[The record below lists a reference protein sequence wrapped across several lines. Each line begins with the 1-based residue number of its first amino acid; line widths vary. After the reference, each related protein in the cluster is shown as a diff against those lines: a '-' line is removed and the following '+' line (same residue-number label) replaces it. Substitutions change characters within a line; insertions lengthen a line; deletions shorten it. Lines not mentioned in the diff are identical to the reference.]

1 MPLFPTLGPD
11 TPNQIGA
18 EILAQMETEYSEGI
32 TYNQSY
38 WLQADIDN
46 RYYAGQQD
54 YATNIY
60 NYNTF
65 NGNNRR
71 QFYFN
76 RINPI
81 VNMISGYQ
89 RETRKSTTA
98 IPRHNGN
105 QLTADQYTKAIFWN
119 NEHEGVLETISEAFH
134 GALISGMN
142 LLHVYMDY
150 GSDAVSGNIKVD
162 NCSYNGFMIDPFFRK
177 ADLSDCNWIW
187 KRSYVSKREAIA
199 LLPHRAEEIMGL
211 NGNASNMGPDAK
223 FAYMP
228 EVYNFGMRNL
238 LTYDEYYYRTFRKQ
252 INLIDTR
259 SGEQW
264 EWPNQDMEK
273 LKKFLKKEPK
283 LEVIEATVPTVKLA
297 IVIQGKVFYHE
308 RNPSGSDLYP
318 FVPVFAY
325 YNPQMPYYD
334 LRIISVVRSLR
345 DPQFLY
351 NKFLI
356 NMADILDSQV
366 NSGFI
371 YKEDALVD
379 PEDVYMQGNGKGIA
393 LKSGAAMSDIVK
405 IQPGEASAS
414 MFKLAEIFGDE
425 LFKQSGANEA
435 TMGSAVDDKVG
446 ILEMLKQG
454 AGLRILRILFDQLD
468 RAQKLVGKLQLDYI
482 QKNFTPGKIQQI
494 TGENPAPQFYAQEFG
509 EYDVAI
515 AEGNNTTTQKQLQFA
530 QAVQLRQAGVP
541 ITDQDLLEMSTMQN
555 KDKLVKNMLA
565 QQQQQQQLQQQ
576 QAQLQGQ
583 EAQARI
589 QLAQARAAADTG
601 LGVERASRVQENQ
614 ALAYE
619 RRAKALHEED
629 SALLD
634 KIKAVKELEQ
644 IDLNHLEKLISI
656 ANGLKMVDK
665 VAQNIPTQTMQQ
677 PEQSQ
682 PTPPMQ

>member
-1 MPLFPTLGPD
+1 MPIFPPIRPENID
-11 TPNQIGA
+11 TSGN
-18 EILAQMETEYSEGI
+18 EILAQMETQYSEGI

-65 NGNNRR
+65 NGTNRR

-89 RETRKSTTA
+89 RETRKSTA
-98 IPRHNGN
+98 AVPRHNGN
-105 QLTADQYTKAIFWN
+105 QETADQYTKVLFWN
-119 NEHEGVLETISEAFH
+119 NQKEGILETISEAFH

-150 GSDAVSGNIKVD
+150 SNDAVSGDIKVD
-162 NCSYNGFMIDPFFRK
+162 NCSYNGFMVDPFFRK

-187 KRSYVSKREAIA
+187 KRSYVTKNEAVA
-199 LLPHRAEEIMGL
+199 LLPHRADEIIGL
-211 NGNASNMGPDAK
+211 NGNASNLGPDAK

-238 LTYDEYYYRTFRKQ
+238 LTYDEYYYRAFRKQ
-252 INLIDTR
+252 INLIDSRT
-259 SGEQW
+259 GEQW
-264 EWPNQDMEK
+264 EWPNQDIKK

-283 LEVIEATVPTVKLA
+283 LEVIEATIPTVKLA
-297 IVIQGKVFYHE
+297 IVIQGKVFYNE
-308 RNPSGSDLYP
+308 RNVSGSDLYP

-345 DPQFLY
+345 DPQYLY

-379 PEDVYMQGNGKGIA
+379 PEDVYLQGNGKGIA
-393 LKSGAAMSDIVK
+393 LKSGAAMSDIQK
-405 IQPGEASAS
+405 IQPGEASSS

-425 LFKQSGANEA
+425 LFKSSGANEA

-468 RAQKLVGKLQLDYI
+468 RAQKLVGKLQMDYI

-494 TGENPAPQFYAQEFG
+494 VGENPAPQFYSQEFG

-515 AEGNNTTTQKQLQFA
+515 EEGYNTTTQKQLQFA
-530 QAVQLRQAGVP
+530 QAVKLREAGVP

-555 KDKLVKNMLA
+555 KNKLIENMMA
-565 QQQQQQQLQQQ
+565 QQQQKQQMEQQ
-576 QAQLQGQ
+576 QAQMQM
-583 EAQARI
+583 E
-589 QLAQARAAADTG
+589 QLKSQINLSNA
-601 LGVERASRVQENQ
+601 
-614 ALAYE
+614 
-619 RRAKALHEED
+619 RAKADEGLGIERHSRVAENQSLAVERLAKAASDEEA
-629 SALLD
+629 ALLN
-634 KIKAVKELEQ
+634 KIKVLKELEG
-644 IDLNHLEKLISI
+644 IDIQHLRELLAMANVVEKNI
-656 ANGLKMVDK
+656 AKPVGNEVPQFNSGVP
-665 VAQNIPTQTMQQ
+665 VQ
-677 PEQSQ
+677 
-682 PTPPMQ
+682 